1 MSIWDWVRALA
12 IIGPIVAMVV
22 VGMIV
27 AARSGVAQ
35 LAAAGGG
42 RRVVENVS
50 RAAVVL
56 AGCLLG
62 LAMLHQLVGQHLP
75 RMW

>member
-1 MSIWDWVRALA
+1 MSTWDWVRALA

-22 VGMIV
+22 VGMVV

-62 LAMLHQLVGQHLP
+62 LAMLHQLVGQNLP